1 MYNFPASPPPPLF
14 FYVKGLIFH
23 GDLIK
28 DANFLAVKQKKT
40 KHV

>member
-1 MYNFPASPPPPLF
+1 MYNFPASPPRLFF

-23 GDLIK
+23 GGLTK
-28 DANFLAVKQKKT
+28 DANLLAVKQKKT